1 MKKNVFFCLLT
12 AVLMI
17 AATGMLSSCDNVK
30 KSGEKVGDCE
40 LFEQD
45 GLQGLKDST
54 GQVVLAPKYAKIEE
68 VAAYKAIFA
77 TTEPDGATTI
87 LIGGYPAVE
96 DVVIDSIVPT
106 NLPEYVYIHSQKTG
120 VYLWKTG
127 TSSVI
132 GPFTD
137 IKLIDDI
144 VFLNA
149 DGLWGAATL
158 QHQGLAPRKFDK
170 LYIVKNGSTLA
181 VVAYDKNGYAMYD
194 KEGVSDGVRYD
205 TSSKELERELKKL
218 DVTGDIAVIKVTWPL

>member
-17 AATGMLSSCDNVK
+17 AATSMLTSCGDAK
-30 KSGEKVGDCE
+30 KSGVKVGAYT

-45 GLQGLKDST
+45 GLLGLKDSV
-54 GQVVLAPKYAKIEE
+54 GQVVLSPKFTKVEE
-68 VAAYKAIFA
+68 VPEYEAIFA
-77 TTEPDGATTI
+77 TSEPDGTTTI

-170 LYIVKNGSTLA
+170 LYIVKNSSTLA

-218 DVTGDIAVIKVTWPL
+218 DVAGDIGVIKVNWPL